1 MIPERKI
8 LLLLASAKPEAYLYR
23 VVNVTHRALVK
34 VSHLFLQPLFVY
46 RPHLLEQ
53 YHAILTQS
61 RTRAGN
67 VDMRGQTCLT
77 HSRRYCRRDY
87 SGAVFVANVVL
98 DYKHRPQSPLL
109 TTYNRA
115 QISIINISA
124 LYVHFKFREKSFP
137 LLLFL
142 LSYLFL
148 PDATHF
154 KRPRAGKCA
163 FFFCFRNPAPLSIY
177 EMSCIL
183 SVNLEKQLTLL
194 YELLYNYY
202 VFISSE
208 RMELMKEKL
217 NRFFKISERGSTI
230 KTEIVA
236 GLTTFFAMAYI
247 VVTNPNQVVGFNFGG
262 DFSTIWNAV
271 YVASI
276 LVAVIGTLLYAFYA
290 KMPFAQACGMGLNS
304 FFFVAF
310 IAPEIA
316 GGDVVAGYREG
327 LCIILL
333 SGVLFLV
340 LSLTGARQYI
350 AKALPDCLK
359 KAIPAGIG
367 LFIAFI
373 GFKNVGIIQENMYTF
388 VQFFD
393 FNGMID
399 AVGMSYGELIAGNAT
414 GAVSDAVLASYSSY
428 FGNPDVL
435 TNPEALKIVVSGF
448 DAWCIMA
455 PVVIALLGLFAIAV
469 LEKKNVKGSVIIAI
483 AGATVLYYI
492 ATWQLP
498 SFELGQI
505 GQSFVDFGSI
515 GIFGAFEGF
524 TIFAGGIGAIVN
536 AIVLTITFTLV
547 DMFDTIGTLYGTAS
561 QADMLDEN
569 GDPIEVNKCM
579 SCDSVATVSG
589 ALLGTSTCT
598 TFVESA
604 SGVAVGGRTGLTSL
618 VTAACFFLCLFLSPV
633 AAIVPACATAPALIY
648 VGVLMLKG
656 FAKVDMSDI
665 TAAVPS
671 FLALVMM
678 PLTYSI
684 SNGIAI
690 GAIAYTIITLVTGKY
705 SKKDIVVTAIAILFT
720 VRFFLV
726 SM

>member
-1 MIPERKI
+1 
-8 LLLLASAKPEAYLYR
+8 
-23 VVNVTHRALVK
+23 
-34 VSHLFLQPLFVY
+34 
-46 RPHLLEQ
+46 
-53 YHAILTQS
+53 
-61 RTRAGN
+61 
-67 VDMRGQTCLT
+67 
-77 HSRRYCRRDY
+77 
-87 SGAVFVANVVL
+87 
-98 DYKHRPQSPLL
+98 
-109 TTYNRA
+109 
-115 QISIINISA
+115 
-124 LYVHFKFREKSFP
+124 
-137 LLLFL
+137 
-142 LSYLFL
+142 
-148 PDATHF
+148 
-154 KRPRAGKCA
+154 
-163 FFFCFRNPAPLSIY
+163 
-177 EMSCIL
+177 
-183 SVNLEKQLTLL
+183 
-194 YELLYNYY
+194 
-202 VFISSE
+202 
-208 RMELMKEKL
+208 MKEKL
-217 NRFFKISERGSTI
+217 NKFFKISERGSTI

-262 DFSTIWNAV
+262 DLDTIWNAV

-276 LVAVIGTLLYAFYA
+276 LVAVVGTLLYAFYA

-310 IAPEIA
+310 IVPELA
-316 GGDVVAGYREG
+316 GGDVVQGYREG

-333 SGVLFLV
+333 SGVLFLA

-393 FNGMID
+393 FHGMIN
-399 AVGMSYGELIAGNAT
+399 AVGMSLAELTAGNAT
-414 GAVSDAVLASYSSY
+414 GAVSDAVLATYTSY
-428 FGNPDVL
+428 FDYDMTATV
-435 TNPEALKIVVSGF
+435 TAF
-448 DAWCIMA
+448 DAWCVMA
-455 PVVIALLGLFAIAV
+455 PVVISLLGLFAIAV

-483 AGATVLYYI
+483 GGATVLYYLS
-492 ATWQLP
+492 TWQLP

-524 TIFAGGIGAIVN
+524 TIFAGGAAAIIN

-547 DMFDTIGTLYGTAS
+547 DMFDTIGTLYGTAA

-579 SCDSVATVSG
+579 TCDSVATLSG

-604 SGVAVGGRTGLTSL
+604 SGVAAGGRTGLTSL
-618 VTAACFFLCLFLSPV
+618 VTAACFFICLFLSPV

-656 FAKVDMSDI
+656 FSKVDMTDI
-665 TAAVPS
+665 TAAVPA

-690 GAIAYTIITLVTGKY
+690 GAIAYTLITLVTGKY

-720 VRFFLV
+720 ARFFLV